1 MPRKHHVYTCEGDRY
16 EPVAH
21 RSGDWIVVGHYE
33 PDSKPSVYAEIHWPA
48 DLEMSS
54 QPDHNIREITTNN
67 LPNHPTGEF
76 PISRQ
81 DDGVRYQHNGNP
93 VRLQD
98 FSMTLPQTP

>member
-33 PDSKPSVYAEIHWPA
+33 PDSKPSVYVEIHWPE

-81 DDGVRYQHNGNP
+81 DDGVRYQRNGNP